1 MPIARQ
7 SGVLLPFSRYMY
19 KFQIA
24 REVEL
29 HRNLKHKHVVGFHS
43 YFEDDD
49 NVYIVLEVCSRKVSC
64 VYIFYAS
71 L

>member
-1 MPIARQ
+1 M
-7 SGVLLPFSRYMY
+7 FFF
-19 KFQIA
+19 FQIA

-29 HRNLKHKHVVGFHS
+29 HRNLKHKNVVNFHS

-49 NVYIVLEVCSRKVSC
+49 NVYIVLEICTKKVGH
-64 VYIFYAS
+64 ITNTT